1 MRLPGL
7 LLVVTLLLV
16 PSYEFYTLA
25 GQYPVMPLVS
35 QFFGV
40 AAIVAMG
47 FVQLMATRLT
57 GLEALFGGMD
67 RIYIFHK
74 WLGIGALALVLL
86 HDNID
91 PDIRGL
97 KGGNLADF
105 GESLGGF
112 SLDALQVL
120 ILVTVLTTIPYNL
133 WKLSHK
139 LMGVMFICG
148 VLHFVFIPK
157 PFELTSFVGLYTS
170 VFGVVGIVSY
180 FYCLGFR
187 IFMRKH
193 YRYQVE
199 SVERKGKSV
208 AITLSPIDKA
218 MKHYAGQF
226 AFLKFNQADLSEV
239 HPFTISKAPDSKGN
253 LRFTVSALGDY
264 TERLQA
270 QVATGM
276 QATITGAHGNFL
288 MKRTK
293 HPQVWVAA
301 GVGITPF
308 VAWANAL
315 GSEQEVHLFYSF
327 KEESHAM
334 HLDELRSIARE
345 KPNFKLHCL
354 ESSQGERLSTALI
367 TQKLKGSW
375 PKISVSFC
383 GPKAMRQDLLSNLRK
398 QGLSGRR
405 FYYEEFEIRSGIG
418 LMKLIRWGNRLFKS
432 RFPVQTVR
440 FNLLWKDVWN
450 NTVRRVESWLKS

>member
-7 LLVVTLLLV
+7 LLVVILLLV

-25 GQYPVMPLVS
+25 GQYPITPLIS
-35 QFFGV
+35 QYFGV

-57 GLEALFGGMD
+57 GLESLFGGMD

-74 WLGIGALALVLL
+74 WLGISALVLVLL

-120 ILVTVLTTIPYNL
+120 LLVTVLTAIPYNL

-157 PFELTSFVGLYTS
+157 PFELTSFVGLYTM
-170 VFGVVGIVSY
+170 VFGVVGTLSY

-193 YRYQVE
+193 YRYQVTK
-199 SVERKGKSV
+199 VERRGSSV
-208 AITLSPIDKA
+208 AVTLAPLDKKL
-218 MKHYAGQF
+218 KHYAGQF
-226 AFLKFNQADLSEV
+226 AFVKFNKPNLSEV
-239 HPFTISKAPDSKGN
+239 HPFTISKAPDSDG
-253 LRFTVSALGDY
+253 LVRFTVSALGDY
-264 TERLQA
+264 TKRFQSEIS
-270 QVATGM
+270 VGTKATLSN
-276 QATITGAHGNFL
+276 AYGNFL

-293 HPQVWVAA
+293 QPQVWVAG

-315 GSEQEVHLFYSF
+315 GKEQEVHLFYCYR
-327 KEESHAM
+327 KERDAI
-334 HLDELRSIARE
+334 HLDELKTIALE
-345 KPNFKLHCL
+345 KPNLKLHCID
-354 ESSQGERLSTALI
+354 SSQGMRINAELI
-367 TQKLKGSW
+367 RSKLPTSW
-375 PKISVSFC
+375 PKVFVSFC
-383 GPKAMRQDLLSNLRK
+383 GSKSMRRDLLLNLRK
-398 QGLSGRR
+398 LGLNGRR
-405 FYYEEFEIRSGIG
+405 FHYEEFEIRSGVG
-418 LMKLIRWGNRLFKS
+418 LTQLISWGTMQFKTRFPLSES
-432 RFPVQTVR
+432 RFRVLWDRAWEQTV
-440 FNLLWKDVWN
+440 K
-450 NTVRRVESWLKS
+450 RVESWLQS